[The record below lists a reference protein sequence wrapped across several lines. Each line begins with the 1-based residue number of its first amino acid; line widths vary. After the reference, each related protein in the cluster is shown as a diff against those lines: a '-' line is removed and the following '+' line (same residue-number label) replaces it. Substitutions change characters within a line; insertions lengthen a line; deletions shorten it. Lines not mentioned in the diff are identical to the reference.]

1 MKNVKLLFFIL
12 NIFLIFNFSLSSLC
26 KDSIFDPIFI
36 NTPRSFRVQPS
47 KEVCYKYKLSNSK
60 NKISLTF
67 SLAKSYTSEVVIYK
81 SLYEIRMK
89 NNEYIDYR
97 DKYFIVDYT
106 FKEINVSDF
115 YDYVYIIIRETKN
128 YFFNDKIVLYDSEV
142 PITLVGNTPIE
153 MTHFMSNNEY
163 TFTFSSNKNLQ
174 FVYSS
179 KLQSQKFL
187 TVEYDGNYAV
197 KGKIDNKDF
206 IINLENKDLSEKVLN
221 IRVSNYDENS
231 ETPDFSIIVYEKEP
245 IDIIKIEEEK
255 SIEIFYIQNDLTQ
268 NFYFYSDISK
278 YTKSGSINFKVDYM
292 VKNIKYMNIIS
303 DIIYSDKALSLK
315 IIKEN
320 IPQKNNLEYSYD
332 INSDEFIRFYFQD
345 KVQNYEY
352 KYIIIKLEI
361 KDYLVYFSPKSFTV
375 SLSKELEEINLKEI
389 PYYTTKTITKST
401 KPYIPNYFKL
411 LFDPKSTY
419 ILTAPYQDYIL
430 LLKGDLLSNSKIN
443 QNYLDDQKDIIIIR
457 DISELT
463 VQIFGNELNAVFY
476 VEKIDRKEIY
486 IIENTRD
493 IKEISVNM
501 TQEECNSNEKK
512 HILGTYNK
520 EMYEDGVN
528 KDVKY
533 WVTNDGEMK
542 LYYKN
547 EISID
552 EQSLFPSL
560 LKNKKSNF
568 TSIVLSNHIDLFT
581 ITCTKA
587 GSLLLKPIMKTFS
600 EKTHIMGQNS
610 RSIFTLISN
619 VEILQLTSPM
629 KSPAKYLYLS
639 ILSLQGNNIRITP
652 DTKGIFDET
661 EIKGN
666 KLFTQKIDI
675 QKHKSDELAFII
687 SANISSL
694 VDIEV
699 IEVIHYNFSEY
710 VNIKSNQKQELTQ
723 NNFVKFIDKS
733 VKKLIIDVNGLNNVS
748 VTYGIVKLATN
759 DINYIPL
766 AFKYRTDVIRKT
778 FEVNEVIEIDN
789 KYYEEDDI
797 YKNYQAFI
805 FSIHSS
811 KMNFKYDIQIEEISD
826 KKGISGWALTLI
838 IISSIILFFIV
849 ILAILMIKKRKGMN
863 VESFKYNQPL
873 YPNAKYILND
883 ISGSNE

>member
-493 IKEISVNM
+493 IKEISVMNKIILIHFLECFGFPAINN
-501 TQEECNSNEKK
+501 QEISNTFHSKGTPINITKIEDLKENIFDDETNSIIGKLNERNIINIPVEKK
-512 HILGTYNK
+512 KPLIILDASNVAMRHGDQKFSTKGIQIAMDFFNK
-520 EMYEDGVN
+520 NGHDVISFLPEYFFRQKDPNSIIN
-528 KDVKY
+528 KKRVIPDNVEYLNELYKKHLVIQSPPQDY
-533 WVTNDGEMK
+533 DDSYCIQYAKNHDSFIVTND
-542 LYYKN
+542 
-547 EISID
+547 
-552 EQSLFPSL
+552 LFRDYL
-560 LKNKKSNF
+560 
-568 TSIVLSNHIDLFT
+568 
-581 ITCTKA
+581 
-587 GSLLLKPIMKTFS
+587 
-600 EKTHIMGQNS
+600 EKINDNRKRETERIWIKE
-610 RSIFTLISN
+610 RSISFTFNQDEFIPN
-619 VEILQLTSPM
+619 
-629 KSPAKYLYLS
+629 
-639 ILSLQGNNIRITP
+639 P
-652 DTKGIFDET
+652 D
-661 EIKGN
+661 
-666 KLFTQKIDI
+666 
-675 QKHKSDELAFII
+675 
-687 SANISSL
+687 
-694 VDIEV
+694 
-699 IEVIHYNFSEY
+699 
-710 VNIKSNQKQELTQ
+710 
-723 NNFVKFIDKS
+723 
-733 VKKLIIDVNGLNNVS
+733 
-748 VTYGIVKLATN
+748 ATFFKN
-759 DINYIPL
+759 YDINEY
-766 AFKYRTDVIRKT
+766 
-778 FEVNEVIEIDN
+778 N
-789 KYYEEDDI
+789 K
-797 YKNYQAFI
+797 
-805 FSIHSS
+805 
-811 KMNFKYDIQIEEISD
+811 
-826 KKGISGWALTLI
+826 
-838 IISSIILFFIV
+838 
-849 ILAILMIKKRKGMN
+849 MIK
-863 VESFKYNQPL
+863 
-873 YPNAKYILND
+873 
-883 ISGSNE
+883 

>member
-12 NIFLIFNFSLSSLC
+12 NIFLIFKFSLSSLC

-36 NTPRSFRVQPS
+36 NTPSNFRVQPS

-89 NNEYIDYR
+89 NGEYIDYR

-106 FKEINVSDF
+106 FKEIDVSDF

-128 YFFNDKIVLYDSEV
+128 YFFNDKIVLYDSEL
-142 PITLVGNTPIE
+142 PIILEGNTPIE

-163 TFTFSSNKNLQ
+163 IFTYSSNKNLQ
-174 FVYSS
+174 FVYGS
-179 KLQSQKFL
+179 KIQSQKL
-187 TVEYDGNYAV
+187 VTVEYDENYIL
-197 KGKIDNKDF
+197 KENIDNKDF
-206 IINLENKDLSEKVLN
+206 IINLDNKDLSEKILKIKVRN
-221 IRVSNYDENS
+221 NVGNS
-231 ETPDFSIIVYEKEP
+231 ENPDFSIIVYEKEP
-245 IDIIKIEEEK
+245 NDIIKIEKEK
-255 SIEIFYIQNDLTQ
+255 SIEIFYIQNDLPQ
-268 NFYFYSDISK
+268 CFYFYSDISG

-292 VKNIKYMNIIS
+292 IKNIKYMNIIS
-303 DIIYSDKALSLK
+303 DIIYSNKALELK

-320 IPQKNNLEYSYD
+320 IPEKNNLEYSYD
-332 INSDEFIRFYFQD
+332 INSDEFIRFYFHD
-345 KVQNYEY
+345 KEQIYEY

-375 SLSKELEEINLKEI
+375 SLSKELE
-389 PYYTTKTITKST
+389 ST

-411 LFDPKSTY
+411 IFDPKSTY
-419 ILTAPYQDYIL
+419 ILAAPYQDYIL

-463 VQIFGNELNAVFY
+463 IQIFGNELNAVFY
-476 VEKIDRKEIY
+476 VEKIDPKEIY

-501 TQEECNSNEKK
+501 TQEECDSNEKK

-520 EMYEDGVN
+520 EIYEDGVN
-528 KDVKY
+528 KDIKY

-560 LKNKKSNF
+560 LKNKKSNL

-652 DTKGIFDET
+652 DTKGIFEET

-710 VNIKSNQKQELTQ
+710 VNIKSNEKQELIH

-733 VKKLIIDVNGLNNVS
+733 VKKLIIDVNGLKNVS

-766 AFKYRTDVIRKT
+766 AFKYRTDVIRKN
-778 FEVNEVIEIDN
+778 FDINEVIEIEN
-789 KYYEEDDI
+789 KYYGEDDI

-811 KMNFKYDIQIEEISD
+811 KKNFKYDIEIEEIID
-826 KKGISGWALTLI
+826 KKGISGLALTLI
-838 IISSIILFFIV
+838 IILSIIILFIV
-849 ILAILMIKKRKGMN
+849 ILTILMIKKRKGMN

-883 ISGSNE
+883 INESNE

>member
-12 NIFLIFNFSLSSLC
+12 NVFIIFKFSLSSLC

-36 NTPRSFRVQPS
+36 NTPRNFRVQPS

-89 NNEYIDYR
+89 NGEYIDSR

-106 FKEINVSDF
+106 FKEIDVSDF

-128 YFFNDKIVLYDSEV
+128 YFFNDKIVLYDSEK
-142 PITLVGNTPIE
+142 PITLEGNTPIE

-163 TFTFSSNKNLQ
+163 IFTFSSNKNLQ
-174 FVYSS
+174 FVYGS
-179 KLQSQKFL
+179 KLQSQKL
-187 TVEYDGNYAV
+187 ITVEYDGNYALNE
-197 KGKIDNKDF
+197 KIDNKDF
-206 IINLENKDLSEKVLN
+206 IINLENEDLSEKVLKIKVKN
-221 IRVSNYDENS
+221 NDANS
-231 ETPDFSIIVYEKEP
+231 ENPDFSMIVYEKEP
-245 IDIIKIEEEK
+245 NDIVRIEKEK
-255 SIEIFYIQNDLTQ
+255 SIEIFYIQNDLPQ
-268 NFYFYSDISK
+268 YFYFYSDISE
-278 YTKSGSINFKVDYM
+278 YTESGSVNFKVDYM

-303 DIIYSDKALSLK
+303 DIIYSDEALNSQQ
-315 IIKEN
+315 IKEN
-320 IPQKNNLEYSYD
+320 IPEKNNMEYSYD
-332 INSDEFIRFYFQD
+332 INSDEFLRFYFHD
-345 KVQNYEY
+345 NEENHEY

-375 SLSKELEEINLKEI
+375 SLSKELEEINLRQI
-389 PYYTTKTITKST
+389 TFYTTKAITQST
-401 KPYIPNYFKL
+401 KAYIPKYFKL

-443 QNYLDDQKDIIIIR
+443 NNYVDDQKDIIIIR
-457 DISELT
+457 EISELT
-463 VQIFGNELNAVFY
+463 IQIFGNELNAVFY
-476 VEKIDRKEIY
+476 VEKIDPKEIY
-486 IIENTRD
+486 IIEDTRD
-493 IKEISVNM
+493 IKEITVNM
-501 TQEECNSNEKK
+501 TQEECDSNEKK

-520 EMYEDGVN
+520 EIYEDGVN

-533 WVTNDGEMK
+533 WMTNDGEMK
-542 LYYKN
+542 LFYKN

-560 LKNKKSNF
+560 LKYKKSNL

-587 GSLLLKPIMKTFS
+587 GSLLLKPIIKTFS

-610 RSIFTLISN
+610 RSIFTLNSN

-661 EIKGN
+661 EIKGT

-675 QKHKSDELAFII
+675 QKHKSDELAFIL

-710 VNIKSNQKQELTQ
+710 VNIKTNQRQELTQ
-723 NNFVKFIDKS
+723 NNFVKFIDKN

-748 VTYGIVKLATN
+748 VTYGIIKLATN

-766 AFKYRTDVIRKT
+766 AFKYRTDVIRKN
-778 FEVNEVIEIDN
+778 FEVNEKIEVDN
-789 KYYEEDDI
+789 KYYGEDDI

-811 KMNFKYDIQIEEISD
+811 KMGFKYNIQIEEISD
-826 KKGISGWALTLI
+826 NKGISGWAIALI
-838 IISSIILFFIV
+838 IILSIILFFILIFV
-849 ILAILMIKKRKGMN
+849 ILMIKKRKGIN
-863 VESFKYNQPL
+863 AESIQYNQPL
-873 YPNAKYILND
+873 YPNTKYILND
-883 ISGSNE
+883 INESNE

>member
-1 MKNVKLLFFIL
+1 MKNVKLLFFII
-12 NIFLIFNFSLSSLC
+12 NIILIFKFSLSSLC

-36 NTPRSFRVQPS
+36 NTPSNFRVQPS
-47 KEVCYKYKLSNSK
+47 KEICYKYKLTNSK

-89 NNEYIDYR
+89 NGEYIDYR

-106 FKEINVSDF
+106 FKEIDVKDF

-142 PITLVGNTPIE
+142 PITLEGNSPIE

-163 TFTFSSNKNLQ
+163 IFTFSSNKNLQ
-174 FVYSS
+174 FVYGS
-179 KLQSQKFL
+179 KVQSQKFV
-187 TVEYDGNYAV
+187 TVEYDGKYAL
-197 KGKIDNKDF
+197 KGKFDNKDF
-206 IINLENKDLSEKVLN
+206 IINLENEDLSEKVLN
-221 IRVSNYDENS
+221 IKVTNYNEDS
-231 ETPDFSIIVYEKEP
+231 KVPDFSIIVYEKEP
-245 IDIIKIEEEK
+245 NDIIKIEEEK
-255 SIEIFYIQNDLTQ
+255 SIEIFYIQNDMPQ
-268 NFYFYSDISK
+268 YFYFYSDISE
-278 YTKSGSINFKVDYM
+278 YTKSGSVNFKVDYM
-292 VKNIKYMNIIS
+292 IKNIKYMNIIS
-303 DIIYSDKALSLK
+303 DIIYSDKALNSEQL
-315 IIKEN
+315 KEN
-320 IPQKNNLEYSYD
+320 LPEKNNLEYSYD
-332 INSDEFIRFYFQD
+332 INSDEFIRFYFHD
-345 KVQNYEY
+345 NEQNDEY

-361 KDYLVYFSPKSFTV
+361 KDYLIYFSPKSFTV
-375 SLSKELEEINLKEI
+375 SLSKELEEINLKQI
-389 PYYTTKTITKST
+389 PYYTTKTISKST

-411 LFDPKSTY
+411 LFDQKSTY

-443 QNYLDDQKDIIIIR
+443 QDYLDDQKDIIIIR

-476 VEKIDRKEIY
+476 VEKIDPKEIY
-486 IIENTRD
+486 IIEENRD
-493 IKEISVNM
+493 IKEITVNM

-520 EMYEDGVN
+520 EMYEYGVN

-533 WVTNDGEMK
+533 WVTNDGEMN

-560 LKNKKSNF
+560 LKNKKSNL
-568 TSIVLSNHIDLFT
+568 TSIVLNNHIDLFT
-581 ITCTKA
+581 ITCTKP

-610 RSIFTLISN
+610 RSIFTLSSN

-675 QKHKSDELAFII
+675 EKHKSDELAFII
-687 SANISSL
+687 SANISSI

-710 VNIKSNQKQELTQ
+710 ENIKSNKKQELTK
-723 NNFVKFIDKS
+723 NNFVKFIDKN

-766 AFKYRTDVIRKT
+766 AFKYRTDVMRKN
-778 FEVNEVIEIDN
+778 FEANEVIEIDN
-789 KYYEEDDI
+789 KYYDEDDI

-811 KMNFKYDIQIEEISD
+811 KMNFKYDIQIEEIVD

-838 IISSIILFFIV
+838 IIVSILLFFIA
-849 ILAILMIKKRKGMN
+849 LLMILMIKKRKAIN
-863 VESFKYNQPL
+863 ADSIKYNQPL
-873 YPNAKYILND
+873 YPNTKYILND
-883 ISGSNE
+883 MSENNE

>member
-1 MKNVKLLFFIL
+1 MKNVKCLFFIL
-12 NIFLIFNFSLSSLC
+12 NIVLIFNFSLSSLC

-47 KEVCYKYKLSNSK
+47 KEICYKYKLSNLK

-89 NNEYIDYR
+89 NGEYIDYK

-106 FKEINVSDF
+106 FKEIDVSDF

-142 PITLVGNTPIE
+142 PITLEGNTPIE

-174 FVYSS
+174 FVYGSR
-179 KLQSQKFL
+179 LQSQKFL
-187 TVEYDGNYAV
+187 TVEYDGNYAL
-197 KGKIDNKDF
+197 KGKFDSQDF

-221 IRVSNYDENS
+221 IKVKNYDENS
-231 ETPDFSIIVYEKEP
+231 ETPDFSIIVYEKDP
-245 IDIIKIEEEK
+245 NDLIKIEEEK
-255 SIEIFYIQNDLTQ
+255 SIEIFYIQNDLPQ
-268 NFYFYSDISK
+268 YFYFYSDISK
-278 YTKSGSINFKVDYM
+278 YTNSGTVNFKVDYM

-303 DIIYSDKALSLK
+303 DIIYSDNALNSDQ
-315 IIKEN
+315 IKEN
-320 IPQKNNLEYSYD
+320 IPEKNNLEYSYY
-332 INSDEFIRFYFQD
+332 INSDEFIRFYFHD
-345 KVQNYEY
+345 NEQNHEY

-361 KDYLVYFSPKSFTV
+361 KDYLVYFSPKSFSV
-375 SLSKELEEINLKEI
+375 SLSKQLEEINLEQI
-389 PYYTTKTITKST
+389 PYYTAKTITKRT
-401 KPYIPNYFKL
+401 KPYIPSYFKL

-443 QNYLDDQKDIIIIR
+443 KNYLDDQKDIIIIR

-463 VQIFGNELNAVFY
+463 IQIFGNELNAVFY

-486 IIENTRD
+486 IIEDTRD
-493 IKEISVNM
+493 IKLISVNM

-512 HILGTYNK
+512 HILGTYKK
-520 EMYEDGVN
+520 EIYEDGVN

-533 WVTNDGEMK
+533 WVSNDGEMK

-560 LKNKKSNF
+560 LKNKKSNL

-610 RSIFTLISN
+610 RSIFTLNSN
-619 VEILQLTSPM
+619 VEVLQLTSPM

-652 DTKGIFDET
+652 DTKGIFEET

-710 VNIKSNQKQELTQ
+710 ANIKSNQKQELTQ

-766 AFKYRTDVIRKT
+766 AFKYRTDVVRKN
-778 FEVNEVIEIDN
+778 FEVNDVIEIDN
-789 KYYEEDDI
+789 QYFGKDDF

-811 KMNFKYDIQIEEISD
+811 KMNFKYDIQIKEISD
-826 KKGISGWALTLI
+826 KKGMSGWALTLI
-838 IISSIILFFIV
+838 IIASIILFFIV
-849 ILAILMIKKRKGMN
+849 ILVILMMKKRKEIN
-863 VESFKYNQPL
+863 SESINYNQPL
-873 YPNAKYILND
+873 YPNSKYILNE
-883 ISGSNE
+883 INESND